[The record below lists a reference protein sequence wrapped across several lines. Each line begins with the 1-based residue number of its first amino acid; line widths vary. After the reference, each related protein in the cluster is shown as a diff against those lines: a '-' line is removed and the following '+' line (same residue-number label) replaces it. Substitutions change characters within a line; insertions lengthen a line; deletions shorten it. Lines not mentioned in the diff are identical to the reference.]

1 MVAHIVLEALAF
13 ALLLIVDCGEGDEG
27 VAVGEVGGGNA
38 GRPLLEVVVRHE
50 HVRQRLTGFGGAL
63 DLLQSK
69 AAVMRSAQ
77 AIEELVGLELP
88 GTLGRGHI
96 GEGDADI
103 TGYFL
108 QLTRIGNRLVNLL
121 GRAQAT
127 ARLQTASW

>member
-1 MVAHIVLEALAF
+1 MLAVHCWRLSF
-13 ALLLIVDCGEGDEG
+13 DTST
-27 VAVGEVGGGNA
+27 
-38 GRPLLEVVVRHE
+38 
-50 HVRQRLTGFGGAL
+50 VRQRLTGFGGAL

>member
-1 MVAHIVLEALAF
+1 
-13 ALLLIVDCGEGDEG
+13 
-27 VAVGEVGGGNA
+27 
-38 GRPLLEVVVRHE
+38 
-50 HVRQRLTGFGGAL
+50 
-63 DLLQSK
+63 
-69 AAVMRSAQ
+69 MRSAQ

-127 ARLQTASW
+127 AVFRQRRGDLHKIGRGVVHDAAVAPWLLGNDVPVGFFGSCGCIVEFEGLGVCS